1 MKQGIQRVLMMHA
14 ACMSMEGFIM
24 LSSGDEI
31 GQVNDYDYKKNPDI
45 AADSRYL
52 NGLKQ
57 MEEFRRE
64 ENCFGETASISTW
77 DTGNYAVFAIRRTV
91 GNEELI
97 CLANFSEYG
106 QNAWLN
112 CLEGEYEDLFTGE
125 KLEMN
130 SVWMN
135 PYQYRWCVKK

>member
-1 MKQGIQRVLMMHA
+1 MQFVCGWVRPMVWERVFF
-14 ACMSMEGFIM
+14 CSSICWTRRSM
-24 LSSGDEI
+24 
-31 GQVNDYDYKKNPDI
+31 
-45 AADSRYL
+45 
-52 NGLKQ
+52 
-57 MEEFRRE
+57 
-64 ENCFGETASISTW
+64 
-77 DTGNYAVFAIRRTV
+77 AVFAIRRTA

-97 CLANFSEYG
+97 CLANFSKYG

>member
-1 MKQGIQRVLMMHA
+1 MIEERRK
-14 ACMSMEGFIM
+14 
-24 LSSGDEI
+24 
-31 GQVNDYDYKKNPDI
+31 
-45 AADSRYL
+45 RYEKEL
-52 NGLKQ
+52 HEKYLQLYYNEQ
-57 MEEFRRE
+57 
-64 ENCFGETASISTW
+64 C
-77 DTGNYAVFAIRRTV
+77 Y
-91 GNEELI
+91 EELI

-112 CLEGEYEDLFTGE
+112 CVEGEYEDLFTGE

>member
-1 MKQGIQRVLMMHA
+1 MDCFVKSKSAG
-14 ACMSMEGFIM
+14 
-24 LSSGDEI
+24 
-31 GQVNDYDYKKNPDI
+31 VNANASEK
-45 AADSRYL
+45 
-52 NGLKQ
+52 
-57 MEEFRRE
+57 RRP
-64 ENCFGETASISTW
+64 
-77 DTGNYAVFAIRRTV
+77 VFAIRRTV

-125 KLEMN
+125 KLEIN

>member
-1 MKQGIQRVLMMHA
+1 MIYR
-14 ACMSMEGFIM
+14 S
-24 LSSGDEI
+24 LS
-31 GQVNDYDYKKNPDI
+31 
-45 AADSRYL
+45 
-52 NGLKQ
+52 
-57 MEEFRRE
+57 RRKRRQQSLDHLAE
-64 ENCFGETASISTW
+64 ENQH
-77 DTGNYAVFAIRRTV
+77 FAIRRTA

>member
-1 MKQGIQRVLMMHA
+1 MVWERVFSAHPSA
-14 ACMSMEGFIM
+14 GP
-24 LSSGDEI
+24 GD
-31 GQVNDYDYKKNPDI
+31 PW
-45 AADSRYL
+45 RFL
-52 NGLKQ
+52 
-57 MEEFRRE
+57 
-64 ENCFGETASISTW
+64 
-77 DTGNYAVFAIRRTV
+77 AIRRTA

>member
-1 MKQGIQRVLMMHA
+1 M
-14 ACMSMEGFIM
+14 
-24 LSSGDEI
+24 
-31 GQVNDYDYKKNPDI
+31 
-45 AADSRYL
+45 
-52 NGLKQ
+52 KQ

-64 ENCFGETASISTW
+64 ENCFGETAGISTW
-77 DTGNYAVFAIRRTV
+77 DTGNSSLFAIRRTA
-91 GNEELI
+91 GREELI

-135 PYQYRWCVKK
+135 PYQYRWCVKKM

>member
-1 MKQGIQRVLMMHA
+1 
-14 ACMSMEGFIM
+14 MEFEGAWIMIGGF
-24 LSSGDEI
+24 
-31 GQVNDYDYKKNPDI
+31 
-45 AADSRYL
+45 
-52 NGLKQ
+52 LKQ
-57 MEEFRRE
+57 EP
-64 ENCFGETASISTW
+64 
-77 DTGNYAVFAIRRTV
+77 
-91 GNEELI
+91 L
-97 CLANFSEYG
+97 FSEYG